1 MTPGFLALST
11 SSVIGGGSVTLSVDA
26 NTGPAGRNS
35 VVGVTNAAG
44 AVVGTYAITQ
54 AGVAASPTA
63 LTFVPL
69 PPCRV
74 MDTRVGSGFTGPF
87 GAPSFAAEQTRTIS
101 LPQSVCNVP
110 PNANAY
116 VTNVTLLPQSAGN
129 ANTLTIYPAD
139 EVRPRY
145 TTASAGDGNIVANA
159 AIIRAGATN
168 GAIDVYSSD
177 NADVLID
184 ISGYFTNNAAS
195 LKYYPLAPC
204 HVVETRLSE
213 RPPGPFGGPS
223 MAAGESRQYQL
234 PASPYCSIPSGA
246 SAYSATITVVP
257 PAPPLY
263 YLTAWPGNVPT
274 LPVVST
280 LNSFDGRIVANA
292 AIIPAST
299 DGSIQIYV
307 SNPTDF
313 FIDVNGY
320 FAPDDGKNGLS
331 YYPVTQCTASN
342 SADELYSGAFGGP
355 SYLGGARSIAVPASP
370 FCASIPST
378 ATGYAVDLTANP
390 HGNVLG
396 FVTLYPTGS
405 PAPTASML
413 NDFQAKVVTNSA
425 IVPSGPN
432 GSIDVLTNGGPADIQ
447 LMISGY
453 FSR

>member
-1 MTPGFLALST
+1 MGLILSSSGLISGTPTQVGPATFTVQVKDAANSTAQLTYTITVGGGPTNCIYSLSPPSASLQVSGGSSGFSVSTQSGCPGNILIDDSWIHVTST
-11 SSVIGGGSVTLSVDA
+11 SSVIGGGNVALSVDA

-54 AGVAASPTA
+54 AGVAASPAA

-87 GAPSFAAEQTRTIS
+87 GAPSFAAGQTRTIS

-110 PNANAY
+110 ANASAY
-116 VTNVTLLPQSAGN
+116 VTNVTLLPQSAGS

-177 NADVLID
+177 NSDVLID

-204 HVVETRLSE
+204 RVVETRLSE
-213 RPPGPFGGPS
+213 RPPGLFGGPS

-246 SAYSATITVVP
+246 SAYSA
-257 PAPPLY
+257 
-263 YLTAWPGNVPT
+263 N
-274 LPVVST
+274 
-280 LNSFDGRIVANA
+280 
-292 AIIPAST
+292 
-299 DGSIQIYV
+299 
-307 SNPTDF
+307 
-313 FIDVNGY
+313 
-320 FAPDDGKNGLS
+320 
-331 YYPVTQCTASN
+331 
-342 SADELYSGAFGGP
+342 
-355 SYLGGARSIAVPASP
+355 
-370 FCASIPST
+370 
-378 ATGYAVDLTANP
+378 
-390 HGNVLG
+390 
-396 FVTLYPTGS
+396 
-405 PAPTASML
+405 
-413 NDFQAKVVTNSA
+413 
-425 IVPSGPN
+425 
-432 GSIDVLTNGGPADIQ
+432 NGGPPGAALVLPD
-447 LMISGY
+447 
-453 FSR
+453 RVAW